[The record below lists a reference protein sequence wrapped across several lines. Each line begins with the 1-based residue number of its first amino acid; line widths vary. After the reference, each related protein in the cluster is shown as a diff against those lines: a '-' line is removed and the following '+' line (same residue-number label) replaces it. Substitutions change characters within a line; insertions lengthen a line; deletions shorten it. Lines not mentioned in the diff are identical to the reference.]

1 MRSHYEEPI
10 TSKQMDALDQE
21 RSRIESQQ
29 MDRRENMPQEYNQP
43 QDYNQ
48 PQESYQQPPQDYQ
61 QNVRSSI

>member
-43 QDYNQ
+43 Q
-48 PQESYQQPPQDYQ
+48 ESYQQPPQDYQ